1 MALFGSENE
10 ALNESLLKVQ
20 SALAIQQ
27 GIQGLTESY
36 KQLALGT
43 KITTAA
49 KTAYA
54 VVTGTTTG
62 LLKAFRIALAST
74 GIGLLVVAVGTL
86 IANFDKLTSVFKPV
100 INGLKAV
107 GDALGLTDFG
117 KEERMEKTRKQMELE
132 RELAEQE
139 LKAHNAR
146 MDQMRAEQAEQDAL
160 ISKEI
165 ELAEAR
171 GEDTTEM
178 QRAHRS

>member
-1 MALFGSENE
+1 MIKCFPVTINELALAGDTTSEEYKQLIAETGRLRQTQVETDLAIEGAAQTFNQKLGPALNGVASGFAVTQGAMALFGSENE

-74 GIGLLVVAVGTL
+74 GIGFPVTILKHLQPLL
-86 IANFDKLTSVFKPV
+86 I
-100 INGLKAV
+100 
-107 GDALGLTDFG
+107 
-117 KEERMEKTRKQMELE
+117 
-132 RELAEQE
+132 
-139 LKAHNAR
+139 H
-146 MDQMRAEQAEQDAL
+146 
-160 ISKEI
+160 
-165 ELAEAR
+165 
-171 GEDTTEM
+171 
-178 QRAHRS
+178 